1 MMKKTK
7 IIFTGGGSSGHV
19 TPNLALIDKCR
30 KQDWEIYYIGSKDSI
45 EQRLINKYD
54 FPFYHVPTGKL
65 RRYFSWQ
72 NFIDPFKIIFGVIKS
87 WLLIRRI
94 KPELV
99 FSKGG
104 FVAFPVVVS
113 AWLNNIPVVT
123 HESDITP
130 GLANKLS
137 FPFAK
142 RICVAFDETKKYIKQ
157 KANVRVT
164 GTPVRQKFFQ
174 ANKEKGLAYCGF
186 NNAKKVILIFG
197 GGQGAV
203 TINNA
208 IRAALSLLLEKYQV
222 VHICG
227 INKTHPNLEDRVGYR
242 QFEYLDDELFDV
254 MACADLVISRSGA
267 NALAELL
274 ALKKLAILI
283 PIPRSASRGDQIL
296 NANFAA
302 KKGLSKVIQQQDL
315 TQETIVQAVADMFT
329 EAADYQAQ
337 LAQFESQNSVD
348 LIYNVLLELLP
359 QQRLTEEKYS

>member
-45 EQRLINKYD
+45 EQRLINKYKI
-54 FPFYHVPTGKL
+54 PFYHVPTGKL

-72 NFIDPFKIIFGVIKS
+72 NFIDPFKIVFGIIKS
-87 WLLIRRI
+87 WFLVRKI
-94 KPELV
+94 KPEIV

-104 FVAFPVVVS
+104 FVAFPVVVA
-113 AWLNNIPVVT
+113 AWLNNIPVVS

-142 RICVAFDETKKYIKQ
+142 RICLAFAETKKYIKQ
-157 KANVRVT
+157 KEHIRVT
-164 GTPVRQKFFQ
+164 GTPIRQKFFV
-174 ANKEKGLAYCGF
+174 ASKEKGLAYCGF
-186 NNAKKVILIFG
+186 NQDKKVILIFG
-197 GGQGAV
+197 GGQGANA
-203 TINNA
+203 INNA
-208 IRAALSLLLEKYQV
+208 IRAALSLLLDKYQV
-222 VHICG
+222 VHLCG
-227 INKTHPNLEDRVGYR
+227 NNKTNPNLENKVGYR
-242 QFEYLDDELFDV
+242 QFEYLHDELFDV

-283 PIPRSASRGDQIL
+283 PLTRRASRGDQIL
-296 NANFAA
+296 NAKFANA
-302 KKGLSKVIQQQDL
+302 KGLCKVIQEEDL
-315 TQETIVQAVADMFT
+315 TQESIVQAVT
-329 EAADYQAQ
+329 EVFSQAADYQTK

-359 QQRLTEEKYS
+359 EQRLVEEKYS